1 MLQRQT
7 TTMLA
12 EVRLL
17 IAPKEIRLI
26 LKVGDEVVEDEL
38 WKTDRKVTTQE
49 AKGLAEVAFHD
60 YFDLVN
66 YSVNGE

>member
-7 TTMLA
+7 KTMLA

-26 LKVGDEVVEDEL
+26 LKVGEEIVEDEL
-38 WKTDRKVTTQE
+38 WKADRKVSIEQ
-49 AKGLAEVAFHD
+49 AKSLAQVAFHD

-66 YSVNGE
+66 YSVHGE

>member
-1 MLQRQT
+1 
-7 TTMLA
+7 MLA

-26 LKVGDEVVEDEL
+26 LKVGEEIVEDEL
-38 WKTDRKVTTQE
+38 WKADRKVTVEQ
-49 AKGLAEVAFHD
+49 AKSLAQVAFHD

-66 YSVNGE
+66 YSVHGE

>member
-1 MLQRQT
+1 
-7 TTMLA
+7 MLA

-17 IAPKEIRLI
+17 IAQQEIRLI
-26 LKVGDEVVEDEL
+26 FKVGDEVVEDEL
-38 WKTDRKVTTQE
+38 WKTDRKVTVKE

-66 YSVNGE
+66 NSVNGD

>member
-7 TTMLA
+7 TIMLA

>member
-1 MLQRQT
+1 
-7 TTMLA
+7 MLA

-26 LKVGDEVVEDEL
+26 LKVGEEIVEDEL
-38 WKTDRKVTTQE
+38 WKADRKVTIEQ
-49 AKGLAEVAFHD
+49 AKSLAQVAFHD

-66 YSVNGE
+66 YSVHGE

>member
-1 MLQRQT
+1 MMLQRQ

-26 LKVGDEVVEDEL
+26 LKVGEEIVEDEL
-38 WKTDRKVTTQE
+38 WKADRKVSIEQ
-49 AKGLAEVAFHD
+49 AKSLAQVAFHD

-66 YSVNGE
+66 YSVHGE

>member
-1 MLQRQT
+1 
-7 TTMLA
+7 MLA

-26 LKVGDEVVEDEL
+26 LKVGEEIVEDEL
-38 WKTDRKVTTQE
+38 WKADRKVSIEQ
-49 AKGLAEVAFHD
+49 AKSLAQVAFHD

-66 YSVNGE
+66 YSVHGE

>member
-1 MLQRQT
+1 MLQKRI
-7 TTMLA
+7 TMLA

-26 LKVGDEVVEDEL
+26 LKVGEEIVEDEL
-38 WKTDRKVTTQE
+38 WKADRKVSIEQ
-49 AKGLAEVAFHD
+49 AKSLAQVAFHD

-66 YSVNGE
+66 YSVHGE

>member
-1 MLQRQT
+1 MLQRQ

-26 LKVGDEVVEDEL
+26 LKVGEEIVEDEL
-38 WKTDRKVTTQE
+38 WKADRKVSIEQ
-49 AKGLAEVAFHD
+49 AKSLAQVAFHD

-66 YSVNGE
+66 YSVHGE